1 MPLHQHLYRREPELV
16 PVTTFYYQLF
26 APLRYVNYYP
36 NVNPKQNEWFFDGY
50 YWISN
55 AVTGALIG
63 NMRLNGV
70 VLSPTEAQAIQ
81 AQFVRGERRDTQPT
95 AESYAIGKITYVEQ

>member
-1 MPLHQHLYRREPELV
+1 MVLHQHVYRRETELV

-26 APLRYVNYYP
+26 VPLRYVNYYHT
-36 NVNPKQNEWFFDGY
+36 VNPKQNEWFFDGY

-55 AVTGALIG
+55 ADTGALIG

-70 VLSPTEAQAIQ
+70 VLSLAEAQAIQ
-81 AQFVRGERRDTQPT
+81 AQFVRGALRDAQPT
-95 AESYAIGKITYVEQ
+95 AQSYTIGKITYVEQ